1 MALMITANNELI
13 EVRGHLNAQNMN
25 SLSRHL
31 DLTKNYKDHLILS
44 LDRVESIDPL
54 STKILER
61 KYRQAATSNKVLTI
75 IGRQNDSLKRIM
87 QQTRTS
93 YILSND
99 LI

>member
-1 MALMITANNELI
+1 MALMITAHNELM

-44 LDRVESIDPL
+44 LDRLESIDPL
-54 STKILER
+54 CTKILEQV
-61 KYRQAATSNKVLTI
+61 YLQAASSNKVLTI
-75 IGRQNDSLKRIM
+75 IGRQNDSVKRTM